1 MGVCPYGG
9 QPRGPAFQEAGKEEM
24 VGRKTAHLE
33 GRDKAARQ
41 QQRRMLGPLRNLTV
55 QPATRERYDRALEK
69 FRQFLK
75 EESRQFSRD
84 PGTLDLWLR
93 QYIEVLWEGDEGRAL
108 AADTIAAVQ
117 DYLPA
122 VKGKLATS
130 WRLMKTWNTQEIPN
144 RAPPLPEQA
153 VLAMAGWGF
162 FHGHFNFSV
171 SILVCFYA
179 MLRTGEVLGIRNSDI
194 AMNSGTAP
202 AVISLG
208 LTKGGKRTGAA
219 ESVTL
224 TAAVALKWLW
234 LWKSQNGPRASL
246 CPSASVWRKMFK
258 SCLSD
263 LSLSLFEFRPYSL
276 RRGGSTFW
284 FAKHGS
290 LDRLL
295 VAGRW
300 QAARTARIYIN
311 EGLSVLAELHLPHK
325 SLLPFARVFHS
336 QSTPPE
342 PAHLSARSR
351 RRKGGRGKGGGQV
364 YFSVFL

>member
-1 MGVCPYGG
+1 MAKVKA
-9 QPRGPAFQEAGKEEM
+9 R
-24 VGRKTAHLE
+24 VLE
-33 GRDKAARQ
+33 GRSKGDRKRQRKA
-41 QQRRMLGPLRNLTV
+41 LGPLKGLTV
-55 QPATRERYDRALEK
+55 SSKTQARYKNARDRFYDFPHRNQIEIPTK
-69 FRQFLK
+69 
-75 EESRQFSRD
+75 RD
-84 PGTLDLWLR
+84 RFDSLVSE
-93 QYIEVLWEGDEGRAL
+93 YIEFLWSEGEGRGL
-108 AADTIAAVQ
+108 ASDTIAGLQ
-117 DYLPA
+117 DLDPKL
-122 VKGKLATS
+122 KGHLQQT

-300 QAARTARIYIN
+300 QAARTARNYIK

>member
-1 MGVCPYGG
+1 MKGLTVSS
-9 QPRGPAFQEAGKEEM
+9 
-24 VGRKTAHLE
+24 KTQARYKNARQRFYDFLHQNKLQIPSKRDLFDSLVSEYVEFLWSEGE
-33 GRDKAARQ
+33 GR
-41 QQRRMLGPLRNLTV
+41 G
-55 QPATRERYDRALEK
+55 
-69 FRQFLK
+69 
-75 EESRQFSRD
+75 
-84 PGTLDLWLR
+84 
-93 QYIEVLWEGDEGRAL
+93 L
-108 AADTIAAVQ
+108 AADTIAGLQ
-117 DYLPA
+117 DLDPKL
-122 VKGKLATS
+122 KGHLQQT
-130 WRLMKTWNTQEIPN
+130 WRLMKTWTTQEIPN

-153 VLAMAGWGF
+153 VFAMAGWGF
-162 FHGHFNFSV
+162 FHGHFSFSV

-194 AMNSGTAP
+194 SMNSPTSP

-234 LWKSQNGPRASL
+234 HWKCQNGPRTSL
-246 CPSASVWRKMFK
+246 CPSASVWRTMFK
-258 SCLSD
+258 RC
-263 LSLSLFEFRPYSL
+263 LSLFEFRPYSL

-284 FAKHGS
+284 FSKHGS

-295 VAGRW
+295 IAGRW

-325 SLLPFARVFHS
+325 SLLPFSRVFHS

-342 PAHLSARSR
+342 ASHLSARTK

-364 YFSVFL
+364 LFPFLWVADFMF

>member
-1 MGVCPYGG
+1 MAKV
-9 QPRGPAFQEAGKEEM
+9 RAR
-24 VGRKTAHLE
+24 VLE
-33 GRDKAARQ
+33 GRSKEDRK
-41 QQRRMLGPLRNLTV
+41 QQRKALGPLKGLTV
-55 QPATRERYDRALEK
+55 SSKTNARYKNARERFYDFLHKNQLEIPT
-69 FRQFLK
+69 RRDQFDAIVS
-75 EESRQFSRD
+75 EYVEF
-84 PGTLDLWLR
+84 LWS
-93 QYIEVLWEGDEGRAL
+93 EGEGRGL
-108 AADTIAAVQ
+108 AADTIAGLQ
-117 DYLPA
+117 DLDPKL
-122 VKGKLATS
+122 KGHFQQT

-153 VLAMAGWGF
+153 ILAMAGWGF

-171 SILVCFYA
+171 SILLCFYA

-194 AMNSGTAP
+194 SMNSATSP

-234 LWKSQNGPRASL
+234 QWKGRNGPKASL
-246 CPSASVWRKMFK
+246 CPSASTWRTMFK
-258 SCLSD
+258 TCLAD
-263 LSLSLFEFRPYSL
+263 LKLTLFEFRPYSL

-284 FAKHGS
+284 FSKHGS

-325 SLLPFARVFHS
+325 SLLPFTRVFHS

-342 PAHLSARSR
+342 PLSARTR

-364 YFSVFL
+364 FSFVFVEVADFMF